1 MDVLDLDPAVLES
14 TAAIVEGYCNRQK
27 SIMDD
32 YLSSTSSL
40 SSDWTDDQTLG
51 PLLEEIKRMKNNVTT
66 LMIIDTTNV
75 LCGDPPN
82 LRTINATGSN
92 NRYRPPTT
100 I

>member
-1 MDVLDLDPAVLES
+1 MDGFDLVPAVLES

-51 PLLEEIKRMKNNVTT
+51 PLLEEIKRMRNNVTT
-66 LMIIDTTNV
+66 LMDEIRATYPRYFRDKAEQIRN
-75 LCGDPPN
+75 
-82 LRTINATGSN
+82 RTKF
-92 NRYRPPTT
+92 
-100 I
+100 